1 MLEIKNVK
9 KDALKLTDTCDKDR
23 VICTRSGGLR
33 EENHNRRER
42 PSSSR
47 QDSFTPGHF
56 FSTNIVGI

>member
-23 VICTRSGGLR
+23 AICTRSWGLS
-33 EENHNRRER
+33 EENHDRREGPR
-42 PSSSR
+42 SSR

>member
-9 KDALKLTDTCDKDR
+9 KDVFKLTDTYDKDR
-23 VICTRSGGLR
+23 AICTRSWGLS
-33 EENHNRRER
+33 EENHDRREG